1 MSFREYARRSG
12 VSLQAIQDRI
22 KNGSIS
28 ERAVVRT
35 EGKRP
40 KIDSDIADAD
50 FQRRHDPDQKAKGD
64 IVAAMTS
71 AKSPETP
78 AKPIEN
84 KDDNPENLPDK
95 APKIVKK
102 PEIQGAKAAQKV
114 PDKGILPDTKPPEIP
129 KPRVEE
135 REINGQKVDA
145 TILPT
150 LPEDK
155 FDRYRDAKT
164 STEELRARK
173 LELEVAEAEG
183 RLLDAED
190 VRAKIVKEVS
200 QVRESLLN
208 IAPKVA
214 PLLVSITNV
223 VEMENKLI
231 DEINSALEGLSRLDR
246 V

>member
-1 MSFREYARRSG
+1 MPLMSFREYARQSG

-22 KNGSIS
+22 KSGSIT
-28 ERAVVRT
+28 ERAIVRK
-35 EGKRP
+35 EGKHP
-40 KIDSDIADAD
+40 KIDSEIADAD
-50 FQRRHDPDQKAKGD
+50 FESRHDPAQKAKGD
-64 IVAAMTS
+64 LVGPMTVQKPAA
-71 AKSPETP
+71 KQ
-78 AKPIEN
+78 
-84 KDDNPENLPDK
+84 DDNPENLPDK
-95 APKIVKK
+95 VPEKMTK
-102 PEIQGAKAAQKV
+102 PEIKADKPAQKIPV
-114 PDKGILPDTKPPEIP
+114 TGILPDTKPPEIP

-135 REINGQKVDA
+135 REINGEKVP
-145 TILPT
+145 TTVLPT

-183 RLLDAED
+183 RLLDAEE

-200 QVRESLLN
+200 QVREALLN

-214 PLLVSITNV
+214 PLLVSITSV

>member
-1 MSFREYARRSG
+1 MPLMSFREYARRSG

-40 KIDSDIADAD
+40 KIDSEIADAD
-50 FQRRHDPDQKAKGD
+50 FQGRHSPQNKHAGDISGAQNAQKA
-64 IVAAMTS
+64 
-71 AKSPETP
+71 P
-78 AKPIEN
+78 AKQ
-84 KDDNPENLPDK
+84 DDNPENLPDK
-95 APKIVKK
+95 DPEIVTK
-102 PEIQGAKAAQKV
+102 PEKQGAKPAQKA

-145 TILPT
+145 TVLPT

-200 QVRESLLN
+200 QVREALLN
-208 IAPKVA
+208 IAPRVA
-214 PLLVSITNV
+214 PILVSITDV
-223 VEMENKLI
+223 VSMENKLI
-231 DEINSALEGLSRLDR
+231 DEINSALEGLSRLNN